1 MKVKVKFLINIWPYK
16 KGDIGEIEEKKANFL
31 WDKIEIIQDKKENKI
46 IQKNKKNKAILKP
59 KKAKWL

>member
-16 KGDIGEIEEKKANFL
+16 KGDIGEIEENKANFL
-31 WDKIEIIQDKKENKI
+31 LDKIEIIQDKKQNKI